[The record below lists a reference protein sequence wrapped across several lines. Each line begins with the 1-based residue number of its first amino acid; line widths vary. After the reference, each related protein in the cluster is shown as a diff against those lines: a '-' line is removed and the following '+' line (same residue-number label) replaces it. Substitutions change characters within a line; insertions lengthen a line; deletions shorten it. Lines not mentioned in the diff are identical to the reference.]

1 MSAARRPRRPTVPSS
16 ARDLAMLRI
25 APIDAAPLP
34 RVHAAPRQAAGTL
47 RVFDRSTGGEMLVY
61 TPTFKSQFD
70 SGHRSGRWYVRPATG
85 VGGAPCSLAFAT
97 AREAVEAVS
106 ADAWRLRV
114 VAPDA
119 IRSPLASGSRPKLRV
134 FWKPLELRA

>member
-1 MSAARRPRRPTVPSS
+1 MSAARRPRRPTVPTS

-25 APIDAAPLP
+25 APIDSAPLP
-34 RVHAAPRQAAGTL
+34 RVHVAPSQAGGML
-47 RVFDRSTGGEMLVY
+47 RVFDRSSGSEVLVY
-61 TPTFKSQFD
+61 SPTFRSQFE
-70 SGHRSGRWYVRPATG
+70 SGHRSGRWYVRPTTV
-85 VGGAPCSLAFAT
+85 VGGPPCSIAFST

-114 VAPDA
+114 VTPDVFQPTFG
-119 IRSPLASGSRPKLRV
+119 RGRRPRLRV